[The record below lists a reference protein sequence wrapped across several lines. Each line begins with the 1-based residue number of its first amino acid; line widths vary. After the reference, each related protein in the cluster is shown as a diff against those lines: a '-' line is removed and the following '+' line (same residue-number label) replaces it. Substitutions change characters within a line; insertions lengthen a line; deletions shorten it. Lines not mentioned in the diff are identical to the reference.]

1 MSVRLG
7 GTALLVAVA
16 LGAVTAAVA
25 SAVRSPRG
33 TAAHAPARIVVVPAT
48 PGVSATA
55 PAASRTPGLGPGLP
69 ATPGSVLSKA
79 PQPVAPVEPPVVT
92 APAPTVPSRAVGR
105 TNRGHLEH
113 GVLLPAEG
121 ADHTTWDMVERVTPN
136 RDWRRVGTDRLVK
149 TLLAVAARYRRAHR
163 GAPRVVIS
171 DLSLPE
177 GGRFGPEY
185 GGLGHA
191 SHQNGL
197 DADIVF
203 PRSDG
208 QEIGVDRVGEID
220 RRLSQA
226 LVDAFVSAG
235 AQYVFVGP
243 RTHLRGPN
251 GVVQVIPHHDDHLHV
266 RIPNVG

>member
-1 MSVRLG
+1 VSLRPLS
-7 GTALLVAVA
+7 TALLVVV
-16 LGAVTAAVA
+16 LGALTAVVA

-33 TAAHAPARIVVVPAT
+33 SAAQAPAQVVVVPGA

-55 PAASRTPGLGPGLP
+55 PAAPRTPGRGPRLP
-69 ATPGSVLSKA
+69 ATPGSVLSEA
-79 PQPVAPVEPPVVT
+79 PQPVPPVDPSVVPSLT
-92 APAPTVPSRAVGR
+92 PTVPSRAVGR
-105 TNRGHLEH
+105 TNRGRLEH
-113 GVLLPAEG
+113 GVLFPAEG
-121 ADHTTWDMVERVTPN
+121 TNHTTWDMVERVTPN
-136 RDWRRVGTDRLVK
+136 RDWRRVGTDRLVR
-149 TLLAVAARYRRAHR
+149 TLLTVAARYRRAHR
-163 GAPRVVIS
+163 DAPRVVIS

-197 DADIVF
+197 DVDVVY

-208 QEIGVDRVGEID
+208 REVGVKRVGEVD
-220 RRLSQA
+220 RQLSQA
-226 LVDAFVSAG
+226 LVDAFVKAG

-243 RTHLRGPN
+243 RTHLRGPKA
-251 GVVQVIPHHDDHLHV
+251 VVQVIGHHDDHLHV